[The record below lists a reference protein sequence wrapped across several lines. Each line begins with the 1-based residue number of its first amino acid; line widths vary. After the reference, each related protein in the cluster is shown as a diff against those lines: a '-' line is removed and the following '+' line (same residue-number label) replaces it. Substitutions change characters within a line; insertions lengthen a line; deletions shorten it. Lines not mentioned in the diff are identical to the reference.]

1 MLNLIRSDLYKAFHM
16 KSFWICGLIPLLISG
31 IELLASN
38 DNSVF
43 SIQELIG
50 QSGGVPLSLM
60 VSIFISMFITA
71 EYKNGYIKNIAGN
84 ISDRVMLLVSKLV
97 MSIVVILLYFFV
109 QLTIN
114 VVLYDIFYVVHYD
127 STTLANC
134 LGQSGMLLLLNF
146 ALSTIVVF
154 FCIAARNSGA
164 SITMSVLIGSTFL
177 AESIVMTFMIL
188 QVLQVI
194 SEDFDVSKYLV
205 TTYIQNFAS
214 GYNAEELGIALIVGG
229 IYTALSVVLSAIH
242 LKKKDI

>member
-31 IELLASN
+31 IELLAS
-38 DNSVF
+38 DENSVF
-43 SIQELIG
+43 FIQELIG
-50 QSGGVPLSLM
+50 QAGGVSLSLM
-60 VSIFISMFITA
+60 ASVFISMFITA

-84 ISDRVMLLVSKLV
+84 ISDRTMLLVSKLV

-109 QLTIN
+109 QLTAY
-114 VVLYDIFYVVHYD
+114 VVLYDIFYVVNYD

-154 FCIAARNSGA
+154 FCIAARNNGA

-177 AESIVMTFMIL
+177 GQSIIMTVMIL
-188 QVLQVI
+188 QVFQVI

-205 TTYIQNFAS
+205 TTYIQDFAS
-214 GYNAEELGIALIVGG
+214 GYKAEELGIALIVGG